1 MSPTALPSLI
11 GAVLVQVEPLSLDFS
26 KWTRQ
31 PSSSVELPDKIVP
44 EANSIGWFLT
54 GPTIPSGNGT
64 GAAQVRPSSEDRVI
78 MPRHPAGDGPT
89 L

>member
-11 GAVLVQVEPLSLDFS
+11 GAVPVQVEPLSLDFS

-44 EANSIGWFLT
+44 EAISIGWFLT
-54 GPTIPSGNGT
+54 GPMIPSGKGS
-64 GAAQVRPSSEDRVI
+64 GAAQVRPSSEDRIVI
-78 MPRHPAGDGPT
+78 PRHRAGDGPA